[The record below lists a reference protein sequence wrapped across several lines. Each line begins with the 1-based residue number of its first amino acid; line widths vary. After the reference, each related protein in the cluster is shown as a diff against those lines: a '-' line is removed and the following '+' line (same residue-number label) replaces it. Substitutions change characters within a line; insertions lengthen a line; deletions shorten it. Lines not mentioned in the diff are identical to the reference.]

1 MKIPEMNKVY
11 VLNPH
16 YHLRHDIHRVALFS
30 STGTDTDCSRNWHTF
45 IHPLQ
50 AVMLSFFT
58 YDRPLQTTLPLLCDF
73 FCRSKEEM
81 IKWVSDFI
89 DNPTPIYTSSQ
100 QGEIYFPKRILIE
113 AEKAGKALRFDRLQ
127 ANSFVWKK
135 LDLTTRRLYS
145 GPLLLTFML
154 TNQCVTH
161 CKYCYADTST
171 QIKSPLTTQRMMEL
185 IKEASDL
192 QVQQVNL
199 IGGEIF
205 LHKDWKIILKELV
218 KRGIAPEFISTKM
231 PVTQKLLQDVQET
244 GYQGIVQISL
254 DAIHSEI
261 LTASLGVNGNYA
273 KEMLHGLQLLDDS
286 GLNYQISSVLTNYN
300 CQMNVLAELL
310 HELSHLKHIRD
321 WRIIPASNSIYK
333 EYNVFS
339 HLKPTKAQITKVFN
353 QIRPLL
359 TQVSFPVILGKEV
372 KRKRRRYLLL
382 CCWFFLVG
390 MKRIAI
396 PAVVLFILIALLL
409 RKRKVPSWFY
419 PAVGGC
425 YILFFLAFLYCV
437 RYGIISRLL
446 NSVGVDM
453 MGRDYLW
460 SMANPYY
467 EFSITYLGHGFE
479 YVDTIIG
486 QWYSAGLINHPYPFH
501 NDILKVFVEVGFPGF
516 LLWSGIQYVLTPLFW
531 QRYADQETTLL
542 YLSELGYMTVTYLT
556 DNTAFYFWSTMAL
569 RLVTFS
575 YAMERKKPPEPKVWM
590 PDSRQE
596 MRDRIRI
603 LMKEV

>member
-1 MKIPEMNKVY
+1 MRTLDQILTKKDYSRKTP
-11 VLNPH
+11 
-16 YHLRHDIHRVALFS
+16 ASLFYK
-30 STGTDTDCSRNWHTF
+30 D
-45 IHPLQ
+45 
-50 AVMLSFFT
+50 
-58 YDRPLQTTLPLLCDF
+58 
-73 FCRSKEEM
+73 
-81 IKWVSDFI
+81 
-89 DNPTPIYTSSQ
+89 
-100 QGEIYFPKRILIE
+100 
-113 AEKAGKALRFDRLQ
+113 
-127 ANSFVWKK
+127 
-135 LDLTTRRLYS
+135 
-145 GPLLLTFML
+145 
-154 TNQCVTH
+154 
-161 CKYCYADTST
+161 
-171 QIKSPLTTQRMMEL
+171 SPL
-185 IKEASDL
+185 
-192 QVQQVNL
+192 
-199 IGGEIF
+199 
-205 LHKDWKIILKELV
+205 W
-218 KRGIAPEFISTKM
+218 
-231 PVTQKLLQDVQET
+231 QKLLAIGCVFFLSVAGLGEWKVLNGMLGGLPKAITLGVIGLAMLYALFYPDEKRLREIWKPT
-244 GYQGIVQISL
+244 LLYMSL
-254 DAIHSEI
+254 MAALFFWSMVIWIKNFAAVSSMIRSCSKLVFQSIAI
-261 LTASLGVNGNYA
+261 LTAVALVYLFRERAIELFTISICITNGAIMLLCIPDYGVAASIQSLVTCLVTFGEAVGYA
-273 KEMLHGLQLLDDS
+273 RQLEIHDLTFVFGQMVLYYAVFAPHSTLQ
-286 GLNYQISSVLTNYN
+286 
-300 CQMNVLAELL
+300 E
-310 HELSHLKHIRD
+310 
-321 WRIIPASNSIYK
+321 
-333 EYNVFS
+333 
-339 HLKPTKAQITKVFN
+339 
-353 QIRPLL
+353 
-359 TQVSFPVILGKEV
+359 

-419 PAVGGC
+419 PAVGVC
-425 YILFFLAFLYCV
+425 CILFFLAFLYGV
-437 RYGIISRLL
+437 RNGIVSRLL

-542 YLSELGYMTVTYLT
+542 YLCELGYMTVTYLT

-569 RLVTFS
+569 RLVTFA

>member
-135 LDLTTRRLYS
+135 LDLTTKRLYS

-300 CQMNVLAELL
+300 CQLNVLAELL

-339 HLKPTKAQITKVFN
+339 HLKRKYSINSLVYWVTYVHNVVYSFYRSMIYCYINSTQRCAGSIVIDIIPTNGADKRKFFPFAPYFPVTNVIKRYFYPYFPA
-353 QIRPLL
+353 IIGIKGY
-359 TQVSFPVILGKEV
+359 SFPYFP
-372 KRKRRRYLLL
+372 YLS
-382 CCWFFLVG
+382 G
-390 MKRIAI
+390 IMKIKTALYS
-396 PAVVLFILIALLL
+396 LF
-409 RKRKVPSWFY
+409 
-419 PAVGGC
+419 
-425 YILFFLAFLYCV
+425 
-437 RYGIISRLL
+437 SRLDWHKTVVFPCL
-446 NSVGVDM
+446 GEI
-453 MGRDYLW
+453 
-460 SMANPYY
+460 Y
-467 EFSITYLGHGFE
+467 E
-479 YVDTIIG
+479 
-486 QWYSAGLINHPYPFH
+486 
-501 NDILKVFVEVGFPGF
+501 
-516 LLWSGIQYVLTPLFW
+516 GI
-531 QRYADQETTLL
+531 RS
-542 YLSELGYMTVTYLT
+542 LSWEIPVT
-556 DNTAFYFWSTMAL
+556 
-569 RLVTFS
+569 
-575 YAMERKKPPEPKVWM
+575 
-590 PDSRQE
+590 
-596 MRDRIRI
+596 
-603 LMKEV
+603 

>member
-1 MKIPEMNKVY
+1 
-11 VLNPH
+11 
-16 YHLRHDIHRVALFS
+16 
-30 STGTDTDCSRNWHTF
+30 
-45 IHPLQ
+45 
-50 AVMLSFFT
+50 
-58 YDRPLQTTLPLLCDF
+58 
-73 FCRSKEEM
+73 M

-135 LDLTTRRLYS
+135 LDLTTKRLYS

-300 CQMNVLAELL
+300 CQLNVLAELL

-372 KRKRRRYLLL
+372 TDKNYQDTWGGSRCFKGSECSALTTH
-382 CCWFFLVG
+382 
-390 MKRIAI
+390 M
-396 PAVVLFILIALLL
+396 FILPDG
-409 RKRKVPSWFY
+409 KVT
-419 PAVGGC
+419 VC
-425 YILFFLAFLYCV
+425 EQLY
-437 RYGIISRLL
+437 
-446 NSVGVDM
+446 
-453 MGRDYLW
+453 W
-460 SMANPYY
+460 HPQ
-467 EFSITYLGHGFE
+467 F
-479 YVDTIIG
+479 IIG
-486 QWYSAGLINHPYPFH
+486 NVTTQSLKEVWHSPQALHLCSLSRQDINKESPCR
-501 NDILKVFVEVGFPGF
+501 ECR
-516 LLWSGIQYVLTPLFW
+516 LFE
-531 QRYADQETTLL
+531 DC
-542 YLSELGYMTVTYLT
+542 
-556 DNTAFYFWSTMAL
+556 
-569 RLVTFS
+569 FS
-575 YAMERKKPPEPKVWM
+575 YQNRCWSDIIKAYGKDCWDFPDPRCCFAPAMK
-590 PDSRQE
+590 
-596 MRDRIRI
+596 IN
-603 LMKEV
+603 